1 MVNNDRSARVVSTSS
16 LSASRPFLTNVSPFL
31 SFLFFS
37 NFFFRFDSK
46 RRRGE
51 ERKVDEPRSAIKTHA
66 RTPSLTGG
74 REGGAERS
82 RCEFFLLWKDKDSLP
97 EAGRVIS

>member
-74 REGGAERS
+74 REGRRDRDANFSYFGKIKILSPKLE
-82 RCEFFLLWKDKDSLP
+82 E
-97 EAGRVIS
+97 